1 VKKILVIDDDV
12 LLRKILIMFL
22 TARGYSVITAEN
34 GVLGWQLIQQENPD
48 LIICD
53 LMMPE
58 LDGIEI
64 LTRLRHNP
72 DVSHIP
78 FIVIS
83 GNKDEASQELLLI
96 LGSNYYLT
104 KPFTPDKLLKIISQ
118 YLTDKF

>member
-1 VKKILVIDDDV
+1 MKKILVIDDDV

-22 TARGYSVITAEN
+22 TAHEYKVITAEN
-34 GVLGWQLIQQENPD
+34 GALGWQLIQQENPD

-64 LTRLRHNP
+64 LTKLRRNS
-72 DVSHIP
+72 DVSNIP

-83 GNKDEASQELLLI
+83 GNKDEASQELVLE

-104 KPFTPDKLLKIISQ
+104 KPFTPEKLLKVISQ
-118 YLTDKF
+118 HLTNEI

>member
-1 VKKILVIDDDV
+1 MKKILVIDDDV

-22 TARGYSVITAEN
+22 TAHGYRVITAEN
-34 GVLGWQLIQQENPD
+34 GASGWQLIQQENLD

-64 LTRLRHNP
+64 LTRLRRNS
-72 DVSHIP
+72 DVSNIP

-83 GNKDEASQELLLI
+83 GNKDEASQELLLT
-96 LGSNYYLT
+96 LGANYYLI
-104 KPFTPDKLLKIISQ
+104 KPFTPEKLLKVISQ
-118 YLTDKF
+118 YLTNEL